1 MDNLEEV
8 NKSVET
14 YSPPKLNQEEIDDLN
29 RLITRS
35 EIESVIKN
43 KQTKNNRLQSKVQDR
58 MASLGTST
66 KHSKKI

>member
-29 RLITRS
+29 RLITRR
-35 EIESVIKN
+35 EREYVKKQKTKN
-43 KQTKNNRLQSKVQDR
+43 KKQKQKKPSLQTKV
-58 MASLGTST
+58 
-66 KHSKKI
+66 